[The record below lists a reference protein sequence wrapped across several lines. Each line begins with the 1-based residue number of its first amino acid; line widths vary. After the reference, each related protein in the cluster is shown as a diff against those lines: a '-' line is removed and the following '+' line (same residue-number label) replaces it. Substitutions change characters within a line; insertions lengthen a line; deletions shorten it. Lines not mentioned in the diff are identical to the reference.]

1 MPIFEFRCVECGNLF
16 EKLLLD
22 SDKKIDIACPE
33 CQSRSFERVVSR
45 TNYVI
50 GAGPGGKRP
59 KITTKS
65 CNPSN
70 QCATLELPGPV
81 K

>member
-1 MPIFEFRCVECGNLF
+1 MPIFEFRCLECANLF
-16 EKLLLD
+16 EKLFLN
-22 SDKKIDIACPE
+22 SDEQMDIACPE

-45 TNYVI
+45 TNYVP
-50 GAGPGGKRP
+50 GAARGGKQP

-65 CNPSN
+65 CNPSG
-70 QCATLELPGPV
+70 QCTTLELPGPE